1 MSAKGSSLNAKT
13 FVYCAE
19 KSITH
24 DRGPN
29 VMNYDSSKFY
39 HNVRKFLSLLF
50 FEELEASDVVELD
63 LINEK
68 DLF

>member
-1 MSAKGSSLNAKT
+1 
-13 FVYCAE
+13 
-19 KSITH
+19 
-24 DRGPN
+24 
-29 VMNYDSSKFY
+29 MNYDSSKFY